1 MRECC
6 LCFLTTVAFEDLGA
20 RVGPASVRKEQR
32 AVLRLQERSPDLSRP
47 DDEVPQA
54 VKLLDGDVHDSAS
67 HSLAA
72 DRANALAASACA
84 AFSARRS

>member
-20 RVGPASVRKEQR
+20 RVDPASVRNDQR
-32 AVLRLQERSPDLSRP
+32 AILRLQERGPDLTRP

-67 HSLAA
+67 HSRAA

-84 AFSARRS
+84 AF